1 MMVKVRLELG
11 RTDDFPS
18 GDPNRGYEFVAPLTE
33 TGQID
38 AAEWKTRKDACL
50 VRHFVNGETVNA
62 GHLARTGRGWRFEYG
77 PEAQDAA
84 EPFFKLDQHLM
95 RPGLYVSLIEHDGVR
110 RPFKIASVIPL
121 GQNPADRR
129 S

>member
-1 MMVKVRLELG
+1 MMMKIRLELG

-33 TGQID
+33 AGHID
-38 AAEWKTRKDACL
+38 AAEWKTQKDACL
-50 VRHFVNGETVNA
+50 VRHFVNGETVES
-62 GHLARTGRGWRFEYG
+62 GHLARVGRGWRFEYG
-77 PEAQDAA
+77 SHTHENE

-110 RPFKIASVIPL
+110 RPFKIASVAPL

>member
-1 MMVKVRLELG
+1 MMMKVRLELG

-18 GDPNRGYEFVAPLTE
+18 GDPNRGYEFMAPLTE
-33 TGQID
+33 AGHID
-38 AAEWKTRKDACL
+38 AAEWKAQKDACL
-50 VRHFVNGETVNA
+50 VRHFVNGETVES
-62 GHLARTGRGWRFEYG
+62 GRLARVGRGWRFEYG
-77 PEAQDAA
+77 SHTHENE

-110 RPFKIASVIPL
+110 RPFKIASVAPM
-121 GQNPADRR
+121 GQNPTDRR